1 MTVRRTIE
9 ESTSDRE
16 KGRGLD
22 RKRVYT
28 SEFNSWA
35 LADTMPRSV
44 EIFDTTLR
52 DGEQTPGVAL
62 SVDEKIRI
70 AEALNDLG
78 VDVIEAGFPMI
89 SVGENE
95 SVKKIAALGL
105 QSRVCALSRSSRKD
119 VDVVLDCG
127 VDYVHTFIATSDA
140 HLKYKLK
147 MTRDEVKAKAVD
159 AIEYAKSHGLT
170 VEFSCE
176 DATRTGL
183 DFLKEM
189 HIAVQQA
196 GVDKI
201 NLPDT
206 VGVTSTPAMERLVD
220 EIMSVTKV
228 PLSVHCHDD
237 FGLAVA
243 NSLAAVRRGARQVHV
258 CVNGLGERAG
268 NAALEEVVLGMMA
281 FYNIQTNVDIRKI
294 GYVSKTVSNL
304 TGMPVPGNKAIV
316 GSNAFAHE
324 SGIHVHGVLEDP
336 STYEAFGP
344 ELVGMR
350 REIVVGKHTGAHS
363 VKEKLGE
370 YGVTLSEEQIGRV
383 VQEVKRLAESGK
395 RVDDAELVALAYHAA
410 GQRAGE
416 ARKVRLKEFAVF
428 TGLNITPT
436 AVVALDIDGQYK
448 RGSEI
453 GIGPVDAAINAIRS
467 VVSHKITLVEYR
479 LSAITGGSDA
489 LCEVSVKLQHNGE
502 KKAVSVGK
510 SVGSDIVQTS
520 VDAAVEAIDRLYS
533 RITKDE

>member
-1 MTVRRTIE
+1 M
-9 ESTSDRE
+9 
-16 KGRGLD
+16 
-22 RKRVYT
+22 KRVYT

-35 LADTMPRSV
+35 LVDSMPRSV

-62 SVDEKIRI
+62 SVEEKIRI
-70 AEALNDLG
+70 AEALSDLG

-89 SVGENE
+89 SIGEKE
-95 SVKKIAALGL
+95 AVKRIASLGL
-105 QSRVCALSRSSRKD
+105 ESRVCALSRSSRKD

-127 VDYVHTFIATSDA
+127 VDYIHTFIATSDA
-140 HLKYKLK
+140 HLKHKLK
-147 MTRDEVKAKAVD
+147 MTRDEVKARAVD
-159 AIEYAKSHGLT
+159 AIEYSKSHGLT

-183 DFLKEM
+183 EFLKEM

-206 VGVTSTPAMERLVD
+206 VGVTSTPAMEHLVS
-220 EIMSVTKV
+220 ELMPVTKV

-237 FGLAVA
+237 FGLAVS
-243 NSLAAVRRGARQVHV
+243 NSLAAVRCGARQVHV

-268 NAALEEVVLGMMA
+268 NAALEEVVLGLMA
-281 FYNIQTNVDIRKI
+281 FYNIRTNVDTKKI
-294 GYVSKTVSNL
+294 GYVSRTVSTL
-304 TGMPVPGNKAIV
+304 TNMPVPGNKAIV
-316 GSNAFAHE
+316 GGNAFAHE
-324 SGIHVHGVLEDP
+324 SGIHVHGVLIDP

-344 ELVGMR
+344 ELVGMQR
-350 REIVVGKHTGAHS
+350 MIVVGKHTGVHS

-370 YGVTLSEEQIGRV
+370 YGVILSEDQIGKV
-383 VQEVKRLAESGK
+383 VQEVKKLAESGK
-395 RVDDAELVALAYHAA
+395 HVDDAELVALAYHIA
-410 GQRAGE
+410 GQRAGD
-416 ARKVRLKEFAVF
+416 ARKVKLKEFAVF

-436 AVVALDIDGQYK
+436 AVVTLEVDGKNK

-453 GIGPVDAAINAIRS
+453 GIGPVDAALNAIRS
-467 VVSHKITLVEYR
+467 VVSGKISLVEYR

-533 RITKDE
+533 RITKD

>member
-9 ESTSDRE
+9 DSTS
-16 KGRGLD
+16 KGIEGRCLD
-22 RKRVYT
+22 RKTVYT

-35 LADTMPRSV
+35 LTDSMPSSV
-44 EIFDTTLR
+44 LIFDTTLR

-62 SVDEKIRI
+62 SVDEKVRI
-70 AEALNDLG
+70 AEALSDLG

-89 SVGENE
+89 STGERD
-95 SVKKIAALGL
+95 SVKKIASLDL

-119 VDVVLDCG
+119 VDVAIDCG

-140 HLKYKLK
+140 HLRHKLK
-147 MTRDEVKAKAVD
+147 MTRDEVKSRAID
-159 AIEYAKSHGLT
+159 AIEHAKAHGLT

-176 DATRTGL
+176 DATRTDL

-196 GVDKI
+196 GADKI
-201 NLPDT
+201 NVPDT
-206 VGVTSTPAMERLVD
+206 VGVTSPPAMERLIA
-220 EIMSVTKV
+220 ELLSVTKV

-237 FGLAVA
+237 FGLAVS
-243 NSLAAVRRGARQVHV
+243 NSLTAVRSGARQVHV

-268 NAALEEVVLGMMA
+268 NAALEEVVLGLMA
-281 FYNIQTNVDIRKI
+281 LYNIRTNVDTRKI
-294 GYVSKTVSNL
+294 GHVSKTVANL

-316 GSNAFAHE
+316 GGNAFAHE
-324 SGIHVHGVLEDP
+324 SGIHVHGILVDP

-344 ELVGMR
+344 ELVGMQ
-350 REIVVGKHTGAHS
+350 REIVVGKHTGVHS
-363 VKEKLGE
+363 VKEKLSE
-370 YGVTLSEEQIGRV
+370 YGVSLSDDHVGKV
-383 VQEVKRLAESGK
+383 VQEIKRLAESGK
-395 RVDDAELVALAYHAA
+395 QVDDAELVALAYHVA

-416 ARKVRLKEFAVF
+416 VRKVKLKEFAVF

-436 AVVALDIDGQYK
+436 AVVTLEVDGENK

-453 GIGPVDAAINAIRS
+453 GIGPVDAALNAIRS
-467 VVSHKITLVEYR
+467 VVSGKISLVEYR

-502 KKAVSVGK
+502 KKAASVGK

-520 VDAAVEAIDRLYS
+520 VDATVEAIDRLYS
-533 RITKDE
+533 RISKE